1 MVQDFLTMN
10 RRRKRQRKTVNSTN
24 RQKELYNITYFILV
38 LSSAH
43 LVSNCTR
50 HTLLDA
56 SVDSPLAKYHTQD
69 SCNILEDLLKLCLF
83 PPPLL
88 RHTPPV
94 IETCVWVERRSNKLR
109 RKSYRKKNLKFKSK
123 VKHKYRLMGMVSS
136 HFVK

>member
-10 RRRKRQRKTVNSTN
+10 RRTAQQTDRKTKKNSNSTN

-38 LSSAH
+38 LSLAH

-88 RHTPPV
+88 RYTPPV
-94 IETCVWVERRSNKLR
+94 IETCVWVERRSNKLC
-109 RKSYRKKNLKFKSK
+109 RKSYRKKLKIQIK
-123 VKHKYRLMGMVSS
+123 GQA
-136 HFVK
+136 

>member
-109 RKSYRKKNLKFKSK
+109 RKSYRKKLKIQIK
-123 VKHKYRLMGMVSS
+123 GQA
-136 HFVK
+136 